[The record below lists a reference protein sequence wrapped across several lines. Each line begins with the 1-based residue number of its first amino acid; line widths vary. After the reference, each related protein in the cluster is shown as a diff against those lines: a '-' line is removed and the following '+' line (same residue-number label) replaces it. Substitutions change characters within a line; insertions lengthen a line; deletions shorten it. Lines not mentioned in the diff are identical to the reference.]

1 MGESRKISDIKGLKY
16 FKPLVKLLRDLH
28 LDGCRRDRA
37 GNRKL
42 HYDQYCLLILLSYFN
57 PMARSVR
64 SIVKSSKLQKVQKKL
79 GCSGASLGSF
89 SEAAGVFDPELIKR
103 VAHTLSRQVK
113 PIQDVGKGHVRKKF
127 VAVDGTVLRTLKSI
141 TEAAYLKDKTGKPHC
156 GWRLHTQFEID
167 ASVPVRIDVTTASNS
182 GKNDEKTVLRGNLQ
196 SERCYVMDRWY
207 AQFSLFNDIVAAGS
221 SYVCRIRD
229 NSDLNAVTEEFA
241 VSEVAAGEGV
251 LRDFVVDLG
260 VGRKAAERPNHKV
273 RVILIQTEPHV
284 KRGGRKG
291 KSAGPGSDGILS
303 VATDML
309 DVPAEVISDIFRN
322 RWAIEVFFRMFK
334 HVLGCRHQ
342 LSQNPAGLEIQAYC
356 AIIACML
363 IVIWTGRKPT
373 QRTFEMVGWYM
384 IGMANDKERTEHIE
398 SLKKQPISKTPE

>member
-1 MGESRKISDIKGLKY
+1 MGESRKTSDIKGLKY

-42 HYDQYCLLILLSYFN
+42 HYDQYCLLVLLSYFN

-64 SIVKSSKLQKVQKKL
+64 AIVKASKLEKVQKKL
-79 GCSGASLGSF
+79 GCSAASLGSF

-103 VAHTLSRQVK
+103 VAHTLSQQVK
-113 PIQDVGKGHVRKKF
+113 PVQDVGKGHLRKKL

-141 TEAAYLKDKTGKPHC
+141 TEAAYLKDKTGKSHC

-167 ASVPVRIDVTTASNS
+167 ASVPVRIDVTSASNS
-182 GKNDEKTVLRGNLQ
+182 GKNDEKTVLRRNLQ

-229 NSDLNAVTEEFA
+229 NSDLDAVTEEFA
-241 VSEVAAGEGV
+241 VSEVAAEEGV
-251 LRDFVVDLG
+251 LRDFVVELG

-273 RVILIQTEPHV
+273 RVILIKTEPHV
-284 KRGGRKG
+284 ERGGRKG
-291 KSAGPGSDGILS
+291 KSGGPGSDGILRL
-303 VATDML
+303 ATDML
-309 DVPAEVISDIFRN
+309 DVPAEVIADIFRN

-342 LSQNPAGLEIQAYC
+342 LSRSPAGLEIQAYC

-384 IGMANDKERTEHIE
+384 IGMANDRELTEHIE
-398 SLKKQPISKTPE
+398 SLKQQPISKTPE

>member
-1 MGESRKISDIKGLKY
+1 MGKSRKISEIKGLKY
-16 FKPLVKLLRDLH
+16 FKPLLELLRDLH

-57 PMARSVR
+57 PMARSMR
-64 SIVKSSKLQKVQKKL
+64 AIVKSSKLEKVQKKL
-79 GCSGASLGSF
+79 GCSGSSLGSF

-103 VAHTLSRQVK
+103 VAYTLSKQVK
-113 PIQDVGKGHVRKKF
+113 PVQDVGKGHVGKKL

-141 TEAAYLKDKTGKPHC
+141 TEAVYLTDKTGKSHC

-167 ASVPVRIDVTTASNS
+167 ASVPVRIDVTSASNS
-182 GKNDEKTVLRGNLQ
+182 GKNDEKTLLRRNLQ
-196 SERCYVMDRWY
+196 SDRCYVMDRWY

-229 NSDLNAVTEEFA
+229 NSDLDAVTEERT
-241 VSEVAAGEGV
+241 VSELAAGQGI

-260 VGRKAAERPNHKV
+260 VGRKATERPNHKV
-273 RVILIQTEPHV
+273 RVILVKTEPHAR
-284 KRGGRKG
+284 RGGRKG
-291 KSAGPGSDGILS
+291 KSSGPGSDGILRI
-303 VATDML
+303 ATDML
-309 DVPAEVISDIFRN
+309 DVPAEVIADIFRN
-322 RWAIEVFFRMFK
+322 RWSIEVFFRMFK

-342 LSQNPAGLEIQAYC
+342 LSQSPAGIEIQAYC

-384 IGMANDKERTEHIE
+384 IGMASDKELTDHIE
-398 SLKKQPISKTPE
+398 SLRKQPISKTPE

>member
-1 MGESRKISDIKGLKY
+1 MGKSRKISDIKGLKY

-64 SIVKSSKLQKVQKKL
+64 AIVKSSKLQKVQKKL
-79 GCSGASLGSF
+79 GCSSASLGSF

-103 VAHTLSRQVK
+103 VAHTLSNQVK
-113 PIQDVGKGHVRKKF
+113 PVQDVGKGHVGKKL

-141 TEAAYLKDKTGKPHC
+141 TEAAYLTDKTGKSHC

-167 ASVPVRIDVTTASNS
+167 TSVPARIDVTSASNS
-182 GKNDEKTVLRGNLQ
+182 GKTDEKNVLRKNLQ
-196 SERCYVMDRWY
+196 SECCYVMDRWF

-229 NSDLNAVTEEFA
+229 NSDLEAVTEEFA
-241 VSEVAAGEGV
+241 VTETAAGQGV

-260 VGRKAAERPNHKV
+260 VGRKASERPDHKV
-273 RVILIQTEPHV
+273 RVILIKTEPHA

-291 KSAGPGSDGILS
+291 KTAGPASDGLLRI
-303 VATDML
+303 ATDML
-309 DVPAEVISDIFRN
+309 DVPAEVIADIFRN
-322 RWAIEVFFRMFK
+322 RWSIEVFFRMFK

-342 LSQNPAGLEIQAYC
+342 LSQNPSGIEIQAYC

-384 IGMANDKERTEHIE
+384 IGMANDRELTEHIE

>member
-103 VAHTLSRQVK
+103 VAHTLSRHVK
-113 PIQDVGKGHVRKKF
+113 PIQDVGNGHVRKKV

-182 GKNDEKTVLRGNLQ
+182 GKNDEKTLLRGNLQ
-196 SERCYVMDRWY
+196 SERCYVMDRWF

-241 VSEVAAGEGV
+241 VSDVAAREGV
-251 LRDFVVDLG
+251 LRDFVVNLG
-260 VGRKAAERPNHKV
+260 VGRKAAERPNHNV
-273 RVILIQTEPHV
+273 RVILIQTELHV

-291 KSAGPGSDGILS
+291 KSAGPGSDGILR

-309 DVPAEVISDIFRN
+309 DVPAEVIADIFRN

-384 IGMANDKERTEHIE
+384 IGMANDRELTEHIE
-398 SLKKQPISKTPE
+398 SLKMQSISKTPE